1 VAVVAGGG
9 VVAGCAVGGGGGAV
23 VVVVAGAVEDVV
35 VGEGVVADGAV
46 VVVGKATE
54 DVVVEDGVASRA
66 AGAPALSGAVV
77 VVIVVVVVVV
87 GLGPLAVVDGLPL
100 AVFGQRVVVVRGA
113 VVVARSSVVVA
124 RVPRA
129 VDSAPAAPAGTVVGA
144 WTTVRAGPALNA
156 VVPFCVVDAALAAR
170 SGGPATALG
179 SAAPGEVP
187 SCCATAFTMPSPT
200 GGPVRGR
207 SAAVSVATW
216 D

>member
-1 VAVVAGGG
+1 VVAGGG

-129 VDSAPAAPAGTVVGA
+129 LDSAPAAPAGTVVGA

-179 SAAPGEVP
+179 SAAAGEVP

>member
-1 VAVVAGGG
+1 
-9 VVAGCAVGGGGGAV
+9 VGGGGGAV

-87 GLGPLAVVDGLPL
+87 VVVVGLGPLAVVDGLPL

-129 VDSAPAAPAGTVVGA
+129 LDSAPAAPAGTVVGA

-179 SAAPGEVP
+179 SAAAGEVP

>member
-129 VDSAPAAPAGTVVGA
+129 LDSAPAAPAGTVVGA